1 MLSKHL
7 IAVVFL
13 AAVSLGVL
21 AFYIESRKGNQ
32 QEGVSEYEN
41 VDLPYLIT
49 HIDEFENEKVRV
61 TGTVR
66 YMGSIYMFED
76 FSLTV
81 NDAWIPVDGIH
92 ESNLILPTENDIII
106 VEGTVS
112 WFSLEGDTYYISVDS
127 WA

>member
-13 AAVSLGVL
+13 VAVSLGVL

-32 QEGVSEYEN
+32 QEGVSEYED

-76 FSLTV
+76 FWLTV

-112 WFSLEGDTYYISVDS
+112 WFSLEGGTYYISVDS